1 MSNVNLTKKVNLTK
15 SIAGQHHVGSRDANR
30 RFVSSNPKG

>member
-15 SIAGQHHVGSRDANR
+15 NVAGAHFVGSRDANR